1 MTTNPKLVEFLRT
14 FVRDE
19 ADANDRLE
27 KELDE
32 EGWGN
37 YALVLNAAFF
47 LAVDRYFD
55 GRRDDAAIIQ
65 FVAGMRSQL
74 DVGGSSIE
82 PTAAEA
88 LIKSVFDPDTPLRI
102 EPGMMGQI
110 QTHALHKALNDKPI
124 SDDDLTNLLN
134 EAATIASSQ
143 G

>member
-1 MTTNPKLVEFLRT
+1 VTTNPKLIEFLRT

-37 YALVLNAAFF
+37 YALLLNAAFF

-74 DVGGSSIE
+74 DVGGSSID

-88 LIKSVFDPDTPLRI
+88 LITSVFDPDTPLNI
-102 EPGMMGQI
+102 EPGMMGKI
-110 QTHALHKALNDKPI
+110 QTHALHKALNDRPI
-124 SDDDLTNLLN
+124 SDDDLANLLN
-134 EAATIASSQ
+134 EAASIASSQ

>member
-74 DVGGSSIE
+74 DVGGSSID

-124 SDDDLTNLLN
+124 SDDDLANLLN

>member
-55 GRRDDAAIIQ
+55 GRRDDGAIIQ

-124 SDDDLTNLLN
+124 SDDDLANLLN